1 MPAERLR
8 GVDRAWTAL
17 LSRRVE
23 GETASEMRR
32 HGETRRL
39 GLYAYSG
46 LGLQQDPRVFVAD
59 VRNRRLLL
67 ALYALGTNAGL
78 KRVAAGVADVSID
91 ELAHVHRRYIDAG
104 ALRAACARVTNATLA
119 IVISDI
125 IFGKPISNRGAGT
138 CPGPSS
144 ACPTRTRHGSTAG
157 RERSAYP

>member
-59 VRNRRLLL
+59 VRARLEEELHLL
-67 ALYALGTNAGL
+67 
-78 KRVAAGVADVSID
+78 
-91 ELAHVHRRYIDAG
+91 
-104 ALRAACARVTNATLA
+104 NATLA
-119 IVISDI
+119 QNDRIRFRVSGENRISI
-125 IFGKPISNRGAGT
+125 TPFA
-138 CPGPSS
+138 PSPSPS
-144 ACPTRTRHGSTAG
+144 A
-157 RERSAYP
+157 RSI